1 MVFFCILSVTM
12 KWALVL
18 SGGGAAGL
26 AYIGFLKALEELHFP
41 KPDCIVGCSMGSII
55 GGLYA
60 SGTTV
65 REMEAVFEESF
76 DVNRYVGGG
85 VHIPLFKHTLNQII
99 HYGTLITRM
108 LSGTGADSGE
118 KAHKFFLELSGC
130 KTFDDCTIPFFCN
143 AFDLCSG
150 KEVVLNS
157 GLLADAMRASAS
169 YPGLF
174 TPVKRQN
181 EMLIDA
187 CVIDN
192 TPVWVARA
200 QGYKNI
206 LALTFGALEPVAAS
220 ELDTSVAVLMR
231 TLTCTTAHI
240 ALKPNEYPTAFINLT
255 SARSSR
261 DFSDPKKQIS
271 FGYRKTM
278 DKKDLLQAFFAEG
291 INGKLQ
297 RVFLTRKTKK
307 EYSV

>member
-1 MVFFCILSVTM
+1 M

-26 AYIGFLKALEELHFP
+26 AYIGFFKALEELNLP
-41 KPDCIVGCSMGSII
+41 KPDCIVGCSMGAII

-60 SGTTV
+60 SGKSV

-85 VHIPLFKHTLNQII
+85 LHIPLFRHALNQII
-99 HYGTLITRM
+99 QYGTLITRM

-118 KAHKFFLELSGC
+118 KAHKFFLELSGA
-130 KTFDDCTIPFFCN
+130 KSFDDCVIPFFCN

-150 KEVVLNS
+150 KEVVLDS
-157 GLLADAMRASAS
+157 GLLADAMRASSS

-174 TPVKRQN
+174 IPVKRQN
-181 EMLIDA
+181 AMLIDA
-187 CVIDN
+187 CVMDN
-192 TPVWVARA
+192 TPVWIARE

-206 LALTFGALEPVAAS
+206 LALTFGALEPVTAS
-220 ELDTSVAVLMR
+220 ELDTSVSVLMR
-231 TLTCTTAHI
+231 TLACTTAHI
-240 ALKPNEYPTAFINLT
+240 ALQPNEYPTAFINLT

-261 DFSDPKKQIS
+261 DFSDPKKQIL
-271 FGYRKTM
+271 FGYQKTM
-278 DKKDLLQAFFAEG
+278 DKKDLLQAFFADG
-291 INGKLQ
+291 LKGKIQ
-297 RVFLTRKTKK
+297 RAFLARRTKK